1 LSDIQSILAAAQKQT
16 LLTKAL
22 VEAAPFPDLRSFLND
37 GRRSGTVHR
46 HSPFIVEGLA
56 LIDLR
61 HKSPSID
68 VSSDM
73 AREYFN
79 DLLWFLAVAEE
90 KSFTRAAAKLGVTQS
105 TLSHTIKRLETRMG
119 IRLLTRTTRSVATTQ
134 AGERLRH
141 SLAPRV
147 AEIEA
152 EIAALMEFRDKPAG
166 TVRLTLSDHAFESVV
181 WPKLRPMLAGYP
193 DIKLELSIDNG
204 LRNIV
209 EDGFD
214 AGVRLGESVEQD
226 MIAARIGSDWRMVAV
241 ASPDYFIA
249 HPAPRH
255 PRELIR
261 HNCINMRQARGGGL
275 YAWEF
280 EKDGQE
286 LRVRVDGQLTFNTS
300 YAMVDAALKGY
311 GIAFLPES
319 LVERHIVSGHLVQ
332 ALEDWCPKFPGY
344 YVYYPSRRQN
354 LPAFKAIIDALR
366 HEEP

>member
-1 LSDIQSILAAAQKQT
+1 
-16 LLTKAL
+16 
-22 VEAAPFPDLRSFLND
+22 
-37 GRRSGTVHR
+37 
-46 HSPFIVEGLA
+46 
-56 LIDLR
+56 
-61 HKSPSID
+61 
-68 VSSDM
+68 M
-73 AREYFN
+73 ARQDFN

-119 IRLLTRTTRSVATTQ
+119 IRLLTRTTRSVATTE
-134 AGERLRH
+134 AGERLRQ

-166 TVRLTLSDHAFESVV
+166 TIRLTLSDHAFDSLV
-181 WPKLRPMLAGYP
+181 WPKLRPALATYP

-214 AGVRLGESVEQD
+214 AGVRLGESVEKD
-226 MIAARIGSDWRMVAV
+226 MIAVRIGPDWRMVAA
-241 ASPDYFIA
+241 ASPDYFDA
-249 HPAPRH
+249 HPTPRH
-255 PRELIR
+255 PQELIQ
-261 HNCINMRQARGGGL
+261 HNCMNMRQTRGGGL

-280 EKDGQE
+280 EKDGHE
-286 LRVRVDGQLTFNTS
+286 LRVRVDGQLTFNAS

-311 GIAFLPES
+311 GIAFVPED
-319 LVERHIVSGHLVQ
+319 LVERHIASGNLVQ
-332 ALEDWCPKFPGY
+332 VLDDWCPKFPGY

-354 LPAFKAIIDALR
+354 LPAFKVIIDALR
-366 HEEP
+366 YGGA